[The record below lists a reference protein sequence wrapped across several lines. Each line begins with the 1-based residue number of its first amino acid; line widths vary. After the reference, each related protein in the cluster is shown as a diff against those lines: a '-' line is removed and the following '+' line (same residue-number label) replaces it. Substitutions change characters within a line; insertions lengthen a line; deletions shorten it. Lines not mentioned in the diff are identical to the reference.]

1 MCDRVSRM
9 GTFFFSFQYN
19 TLVMWLQF
27 TRRLFIRFR
36 TLENLS
42 QKNAIEDDNSMDEK
56 ILLETMDGFD
66 EDAYLERMNRY

>member
-1 MCDRVSRM
+1 
-9 GTFFFSFQYN
+9 
-19 TLVMWLQF
+19 MWLQF